1 MGNLTTQ
8 NVRRIKRLA
17 WLLAPLLLL
26 TLAVSS
32 FTVIMAHAAPA
43 VVSPLSGEY
52 KFQGVTT
59 SGPKTGLGI
68 SGRIELLVTNTT
80 VSGHLCGLNF
90 TNNSSHCALIA
101 GTTDGT
107 NVDLTI
113 SSFVQFP
120 ALHATGKY
128 VSNLIHKG
136 ASGFT
141 GTYTAGAS
149 SGTWTAVSM
158 TTPSI
163 AGAWN
168 FYAIVQQGK
177 DKGRQIHADVTLG
190 PGPNDSYT
198 GTFCVKAQPCVALHG
213 QYIYSYI
220 RLYINETPVMVLR
233 GTYTFAGTHIA
244 SGQFYMQD
252 ASGDKGYW
260 LMH

>member
-8 NVRRIKRLA
+8 KVRHIKRLA
-17 WLLAPLLLL
+17 WLIAPLLLL
-26 TLAVSS
+26 AVAASS

-43 VVSPLSGEY
+43 LSPLSGEY

-80 VSGHLCGLNF
+80 VNGHLCGLNF
-90 TNNSSHCALIA
+90 TNNSSHCAIIT

-107 NVDLTI
+107 NVNLTI
-113 SSFVQFP
+113 NSFVQFP
-120 ALHATGKY
+120 TLHATGKY
-128 VSNLIHKG
+128 VTNLIHKG

-163 AGAWN
+163 AGSWN

-177 DKGRQIHADVTLG
+177 DKGHQIHADITLG
-190 PGPNDSYT
+190 PGANDSYT
-198 GTFCVKAQPCVALHG
+198 GTFCMKSQPCVALHG
-213 QYIYSYI
+213 QYLYSYI

-252 ASGDKGYW
+252 TSGDKGYW